1 MDPWQVF
8 SHELTIDPF
17 MVPGGS
23 LRKGRDPWG
32 ERSNDPFI
40 RELRRN
46 PKRYALLQAAIS
58 VGLALFWV
66 LFIIGLLVY
75 FAFLLL

>member
-1 MDPWQVF
+1 M
-8 SHELTIDPF
+8 DPF
-17 MVPGGS
+17 MGPGRS
-23 LRKGRDPWG
+23 IRARRDRWG

-40 RELRRN
+40 RELRRK

-58 VGLALFWV
+58 VGLALFWL

-75 FAFLLL
+75 GAFLLL